1 MKQKNK
7 FATDVKKNGKPFF
20 DPSVQ
25 YLKQKPGSGPHS
37 FYRILPA
44 ELFKGTV
51 LDLGSG
57 GGRFHKHFERYGHK
71 WIGLDIA
78 KHKDVTVIADAH
90 TLPFG
95 NESFDCV
102 FSNCAL
108 EHLRDPKLSV
118 FEVHRVL
125 KLGGLFVGNVAFM
138 EPFHKSYFNMTH
150 WGLEYILL
158 SAGFNNLKI
167 QPGYSL
173 SSLVNKYVF
182 MVNPRIFRI
191 SHKIVIFLMKIIL
204 SFIKCMA
211 FGYARAKYG
220 RRSGKYMEIYEYY
233 DKKLPFVL
241 AGSFFFW
248 CNKDVG
254 IKAKSIVRSS
264 I

>member
-1 MKQKNK
+1 MRQNPG
-7 FATDVKKNGKPFF
+7 NGPR
-20 DPSVQ
+20 
-25 YLKQKPGSGPHS
+25 S
-37 FYRILPA
+37 FYRILST

-57 GGRFHKHFERYGHK
+57 EGRFHRHFERYGHK
-71 WIGLDIA
+71 WIGLDIV
-78 KHKDVTVIADAH
+78 KNKDVTVIADAH
-90 TLPFG
+90 TLPFAI
-95 NESFDCV
+95 ESFDCV
-102 FSNCAL
+102 FSNCTL

-158 SAGFNNLKI
+158 SAGFKNLKI

-173 SSLVNKYVF
+173 SSLVNKYLF
-182 MVNPRIFRI
+182 MENPEIFGI
-191 SHKIVIFLMKIIL
+191 SHKIVILLTKIIL
-204 SFIKCMA
+204 SFVEYMA
-211 FGYARAKYG
+211 FAYARIKYG

-233 DKKLPFVL
+233 DKKLPFIL
-241 AGSFFFW
+241 AGSLLFW
-248 CNKDVG
+248 CNKDVS